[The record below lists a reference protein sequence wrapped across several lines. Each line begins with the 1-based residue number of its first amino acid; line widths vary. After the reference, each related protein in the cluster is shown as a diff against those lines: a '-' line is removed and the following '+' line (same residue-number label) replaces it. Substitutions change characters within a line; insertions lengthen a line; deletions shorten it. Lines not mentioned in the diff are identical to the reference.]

1 MKIALAQLNYTIAD
15 IVGNKEK
22 IIVALNKAKE
32 SAADLVVFSELSIC
46 AYPPDDLLDYP
57 HFISNCIQAV
67 EEIAKHAIGITVI
80 LGSPT
85 FNESKIGRRLYNSAC
100 ILQDGIVKHTV
111 HKTLLPTYDVFN
123 EARYFEA
130 NSSFKTIE
138 INGKKIAITICEDL
152 WFEMERF
159 NYSGNPLEE
168 LSKYRP
174 DLLINI
180 SASPFNMHKKIER
193 LNVLKNVCM
202 RYALPLVYVNQT
214 GVHTDLVFDGNSMV
228 INENG
233 SLVLECSNFKED
245 FQIFDTEKENREID
259 FKETEETE
267 ETELMHDALIYG
279 IQNFFGKMGFSK
291 AVLGSSGGIDSAVVQ
306 ALATRALGA
315 ENVKA
320 ILMPSDFS
328 SEGSVL
334 DAKKLSE
341 NLKNNFEILPIS
353 NVFDSFGQTLKP
365 MFEGLEFGL
374 AEENIQA
381 RSRAVL
387 LMAISNK
394 FGHILLN
401 TSNKSELSVGY
412 TTLYGDMCGSLS
424 VMGDLYKT
432 DVYKLARF
440 INKDLE
446 IIPYSIIDKA
456 PSAELRPNQKDS
468 DSLPEY
474 DVLDQILELYIE
486 KQKGIEEIVQLGFES
501 ALVNRI
507 IGMVNRNEYKRFQ
520 APPIIR
526 IRSKA
531 FGRGRQI
538 PLVSKW

>member
-267 ETELMHDALIYG
+267 LMHDALIYG

-401 TSNKSELSVGY
+401 TSNKSEMSVGY

-446 IIPYSIIDKA
+446 IIPYSIIDKS
-456 PSAELRPNQKDS
+456 PSSELRPNQKDS

>member
-159 NYSGNPLEE
+159 NYSGNPPEE

-259 FKETEETE
+259 FKETE

-401 TSNKSELSVGY
+401 TSNKSEMSVGY

>member
-1 MKIALAQLNYTIAD
+1 
-15 IVGNKEK
+15 
-22 IIVALNKAKE
+22 
-32 SAADLVVFSELSIC
+32 
-46 AYPPDDLLDYP
+46 
-57 HFISNCIQAV
+57 
-67 EEIAKHAIGITVI
+67 
-80 LGSPT
+80 
-85 FNESKIGRRLYNSAC
+85 
-100 ILQDGIVKHTV
+100 
-111 HKTLLPTYDVFN
+111 
-123 EARYFEA
+123 
-130 NSSFKTIE
+130 
-138 INGKKIAITICEDL
+138 
-152 WFEMERF
+152 
-159 NYSGNPLEE
+159 
-168 LSKYRP
+168 
-174 DLLINI
+174 
-180 SASPFNMHKKIER
+180 
-193 LNVLKNVCM
+193 
-202 RYALPLVYVNQT
+202 LVYVNQT

-228 INENG
+228 INESGN
-233 SLVLECSNFKED
+233 LVLECSNFKED
-245 FQIFDTEKENREID
+245 FQIFDTDKEYGEID
-259 FKETEETE
+259 FKETE

-291 AVLGSSGGIDSAVVQ
+291 AILGSSGGIDSAVVQ

-353 NVFDSFGQTLKP
+353 NVFDSFSQTLKP

-401 TSNKSELSVGY
+401 TSNKSEMSVGY

-486 KQKGIEEIVQLGFES
+486 KQKGIEEIVQLGFEF

-507 IGMVNRNEYKRFQ
+507 IGMVNRSEYKRFQ

>member
-259 FKETEETE
+259 FKEAE

-401 TSNKSELSVGY
+401 TSNKSEMSVGY

-440 INKDLE
+440 INKELE